1 MAKDKMYGKT
11 LRKNFARHEEIME
24 MPNLLEL
31 QKKSYRWFLD
41 EGLQEVFTDVASITN
56 YAGNLELSFIG
67 YKMDEAPKYDVEECK
82 ARDATYAAPLK
93 VNVRLYNNQTQEIKE
108 QEIFM
113 GDFPLMTQSGTFVI
127 NGAERVVVSQIVRS
141 PGVYYGKEID
151 LKTDLPLLTSTVIP
165 YRGAWLEYETDTNE
179 VFWVRIDKN
188 RKLPITTF
196 LRALGLGSDDQ
207 IRQFFGEGEAKIV
220 ATLEKD
226 TTHNTEEGLLECYR
240 KLRPGEPPTVENSRS
255 HINALFF
262 DPRRYDLARFG
273 RFKMNKKLALAR
285 RIAGYRKEAKKTGAS
300 LSRSLEIGNGRK
312 KLLKKYGVGK
322 KKRGTPTFSERK

>member
-31 QKKSYRWFLD
+31 QKKYYRWFLD

-113 GDFPLMTQSGTFVI
+113 GDFPLMTDAGTFVI
-127 NGAERVVVSQIVRS
+127 NGAERAIVSQLVRS
-141 PGVYYGKEID
+141 PGVFYGDAKDKVGND
-151 LKTDLPLLTSTVIP
+151 LYSATMNPN
-165 YRGAWLEYETDTNE
+165 RGAWLEYETDSSD
-179 VFWVRIDKN
+179 VYYVRIDKN
-188 RKLPITTF
+188 RKLPVTTL
-196 LRALGLGSDDQ
+196 LRALGLSTDEQ
-207 IRQFFGEGEAKIV
+207 IKQFFGDSEPKIN
-220 ATLEKD
+220 ASLEKD
-226 TTHNTEEGLLECYR
+226 ITHNTEEGLLEVYR
-240 KLRPGEPPTVENSRS
+240 KLRPGEPPTVENSRA
-255 HINALFF
+255 HLNNLFF

-273 RFKMNKKLALAR
+273 RYKMNNKLSLTR
-285 RIAGYRKEAKKTGAS
+285 RIAGYKLS
-300 LSRSLEIGNGRK
+300 LIHI
-312 KLLKKYGVGK
+312 
-322 KKRGTPTFSERK
+322 